1 MARPWVGR
9 EVIEKIRQMKAD
21 GKTHQQVR
29 EVLHVSNSTINRYAR
44 KRQYGPRDLDRPP
57 CRVCGRDIA
66 PRGVEIT
73 KGTRFWCEVYGE
85 HG

>member
-9 EVIEKIRQMKAD
+9 EVIEKIREMKAQ
-21 GKTHQQVR
+21 GKTHHQVR
-29 EVLHVSNSTINRYAR
+29 AALHVSNSTINRYAR
-44 KRQYGPRDLDRPP
+44 RRRYPERGLDRPP
-57 CRVCGRDIA
+57 CKVCGRDIP
-66 PRGVEIT
+66 PRWVGVT